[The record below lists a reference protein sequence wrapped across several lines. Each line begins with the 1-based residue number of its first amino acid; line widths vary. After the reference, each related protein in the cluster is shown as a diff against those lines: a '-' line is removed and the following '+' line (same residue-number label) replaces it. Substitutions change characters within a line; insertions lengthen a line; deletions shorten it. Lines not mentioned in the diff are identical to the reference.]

1 MSYLEVRL
9 DCVRASSSPHLSAG
23 GLSHARNLVNLDA
36 IDALSRN
43 PLHEEVAGGAEVRGG
58 GQVIATGVGIRP
70 KTLLAAS

>member
-43 PLHEEVAGGAEVRGG
+43 PLHEEVVTRRAVAVVAAAGAVW
-58 GQVIATGVGIRP
+58 AS
-70 KTLLAAS
+70 AA